1 MLKEELSAKSVEEVS
16 SDDALAL
23 VRSTEDGVSVDVI
36 PLVDENSCEVVVA
49 VKGAVVGVDV
59 SNLLL
64 LVSKLLPLDISSLVV
79 DWSEEDSGVDE
90 LI

>member
-1 MLKEELSAKSVEEVS
+1 M
-16 SDDALAL
+16 
-23 VRSTEDGVSVDVI
+23 
-36 PLVDENSCEVVVA
+36 
-49 VKGAVVGVDV
+49 GVDV

>member
-1 MLKEELSAKSVEEVS
+1 MLVIRLVAFVLKEELSAKSVEEVS

-49 VKGAVVGVDV
+49 VKG
-59 SNLLL
+59 
-64 LVSKLLPLDISSLVV
+64 PL
-79 DWSEEDSGVDE
+79 WE
-90 LI
+90 